1 MTAGQKG
8 ESGPDAKPTLLQ
20 LILFAF
26 PSLPHSFVALPLN
39 IIIPAYYAAH
49 TSVSLL
55 QIASVT
61 TLSRV
66 LDAFLDP
73 TIGYL
78 SDRTRSPLG
87 RRKPWVLAGALVC
100 AVSIFFLFRPAPSA
114 NFVYY
119 GVWSFLL
126 YFGFTL
132 FEIPRNTWTAEIT
145 RDYFQRARINTYVA
159 GFNIVG
165 SLVFWVMPL
174 ALVGITGTTAI
185 TGTSLSGIAILYAG
199 LMPVAIILAV
209 IFVPSGRKLAE
220 RLATLREL
228 FHSLRNNKPLWSY
241 NSLLAAWGL
250 GQGAFLSVI
259 VIFLSDYMNMGADFP
274 FLMIAYFA
282 VSAAALPLW
291 QKLIARYGKHRV
303 WAVSMAL
310 DVSLRPLILLIPIF
324 GGGLFALIAV
334 SSIGAFLNSPANICP
349 GAVLGDVVD
358 YDLMKTNVNKAG
370 NIFAFN
376 TLLVKAT
383 MAAGAGLAFTMLDR
397 FHYRVGHA
405 NTAHA
410 NMGLIICYLVFP
422 AIMYFIAATIAWR
435 FPIDAARHSII
446 RRRIERRAEI
456 QSQLGTVVP

>member
-1 MTAGQKG
+1 MAAQQKD
-8 ESGPDAKPTLLQ
+8 SADAKPTLLQ

-39 IIIPAYYAAH
+39 IVIPAYYAAH

-66 LDAFLDP
+66 LDAFFDP
-73 TIGYL
+73 TIGFL

-87 RRKPWVLAGALVC
+87 RRKPWVLVGALVC
-100 AVSIFFLFRPAPSA
+100 AISIFFLFRPPHDAD
-114 NFVYY
+114 FVYY
-119 GVWSFLL
+119 GIWSFLL

-132 FEIPRNTWTAEIT
+132 FEIPRNTWMAEIT

-165 SLVFWVMPL
+165 SLVFWIMPL
-174 ALVGITGTTAI
+174 ALVGLTGTTAI
-185 TGTSLSGIAILYAG
+185 TDTSLSGIAFLYAA
-199 LMPVAIILAV
+199 LMPAGIVLAV
-209 IFVPSGRKLAE
+209 AFVPVGRKVTE

-228 FHSLRNNKPLWSY
+228 FHSLRKNKPFWSY
-241 NSLLAAWGL
+241 NGLLTAWGL
-250 GQGAFLSVI
+250 GQGAYLSVI
-259 VIFLSDYMNMGADFP
+259 IIFLSDYLGMAADFP
-274 FLMIAYFA
+274 ILMICFFA
-282 VSAAALPLW
+282 VSALSLPLW
-291 QKLIARYGKHRV
+291 QKLIARYGKHRI
-303 WAVSMAL
+303 WSVSMLL
-310 DVSLRPLILLIPIF
+310 DVSTRPLILLVPVL
-324 GGGLFALIAV
+324 GLGLPMLLV
-334 SSIGAFLNSPANICP
+334 LNSLSAFLNSPANICP

-383 MAAGAGLAFTMLDR
+383 MAAGAGLAFTTLDL

-405 NTAHA
+405 NTASA
-410 NMGLIICYLVFP
+410 NLGLIICYLIFP
-422 AIMYFIAATIAWR
+422 AIMYFISSAIAWR

-456 QSQLGTVVP
+456 QSQLGVVVP